1 MKAKKLVYFMTHP
14 RSLMIGLLN
23 HTSILPDKT
32 YLKWCYRLYTGKK
45 LNLDNPVT
53 FNEKLQWLKL
63 YNRRPEYTVM
73 VDKVKAKEWVADRI
87 GKEYIIPT
95 LGVWNDPDEIDFNAL
110 PDQFVLKCNHNS
122 GGLCICKDKNRL
134 DTSMVKKNL
143 RKLLKQ
149 NYFWRGREW
158 PYKDVPRRI
167 LAEKFMVDES
177 GTELKDYKVFCFD
190 GEPEIIQVDYGRFVE
205 HKRNIYGKNWN
216 FINLEIQY
224 PSDKYHEIAR
234 PEKLKEMLDLAREL
248 SKGIPHLRTDFYC
261 IDNRLYWG
269 ELTFFHGS
277 GYECFRPA
285 EWDERLGKL
294 IKLPPPP
301 TNCI

>member
-1 MKAKKLVYFMTHP
+1 MRIP
-14 RSLMIGLLN
+14 RIVNTFYRRTLISLLYRI
-23 HTSILPDKT
+23 SAVLPDKT
-32 YLKWCYRLYTGKK
+32 YLKWRYRFQMGRK
-45 LNLDNPVT
+45 LDLDNPVT

-73 VDKVKAKEWVADRI
+73 VDKVKAKDWVADRI

-95 LGVWNDPDEIDFNAL
+95 LEVWAAPDEIDFNAL

-122 GGLCICKDKNRL
+122 GGLCICKDKSRL
-134 DTSMVKKNL
+134 DISKVKDDL
-143 RKLLKQ
+143 RKWLKKD
-149 NYFWRGREW
+149 YSRFGREW

-190 GEPEIIQVDYGRFVE
+190 GEPEIIEVDYDRFAE
-205 HKRNIYGKNWN
+205 HKRNIYGKNWD
-216 FINLEIQY
+216 FIDLEIQY
-224 PSDKYHEIAR
+224 PSDKSHEIAR
-234 PEKLKEMLDLAREL
+234 PEKLEEMLELAREL
-248 SKGIPHLRTDFYC
+248 SKGIPHLRVDFYC

-277 GYECFRPA
+277 GYERFNPE

-294 IKLPPPP
+294 IKLPAP
-301 TNCI
+301 TSFT